1 MDLYTQV
8 EQLSQNV
15 IALTDQVSRLTL
27 LAASLLEQKKN
38 EDQESQNLRLE
49 VESLSNPNVPK
60 ERLDNGGWYDAK
72 GICELFPIL
81 SYNKVKS
88 RQWRTAN
95 HFPQNGEPFCKQMFN
110 SSEISQWID
119 ENMLKK

>member
-27 LAASLLEQKKN
+27 LAASLIEQKKN
-38 EDQESQNLRLE
+38 EGQEYQNP
-49 VESLSNPNVPK
+49 LSEDELFSKSNAPT

-110 SSEISQWID
+110 SSEISRWID
-119 ENMLKK
+119 EHMVKK

>member
-1 MDLYTQV
+1 MDLCTQV
-8 EQLSQNV
+8 EQLTQNV
-15 IALTDQVSRLTL
+15 IALTAQVSRLTL

-60 ERLDNGGWYDAK
+60 ERLDNGGWFDAK

>member
-1 MDLYTQV
+1 MDLCTQV
-8 EQLSQNV
+8 KQLTQNV
-15 IALTDQVSRLTL
+15 ITLTDQVSRLTH
-27 LAASLLEQKKN
+27 LAASLIEQKKN
-38 EDQESQNLRLE
+38 EGQESPNLRFE